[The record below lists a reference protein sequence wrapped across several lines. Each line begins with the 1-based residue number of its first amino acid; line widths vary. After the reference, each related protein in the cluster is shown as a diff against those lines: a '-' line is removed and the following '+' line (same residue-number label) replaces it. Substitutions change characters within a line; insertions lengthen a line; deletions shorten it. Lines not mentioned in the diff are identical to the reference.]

1 MIGTQ
6 FGRFLAST
14 LPLAAAAAA
23 VLPMDARSVPVA
35 SAQVFSMAAPGGPG
49 GGGGPGGRAIS
60 RASLERYARVL
71 GMDEAQVQAA
81 DALHEAYL
89 AGTKAAGREMAS
101 KMKELD
107 ADLKDGDSDA
117 IHNRIPAVMRE
128 HAEKTRQLEQT
139 LIDDLRSVLTPQQVE
154 SRWPAF
160 ERLRTREQWLRSGVL
175 SGSNVDLISLVEDL
189 KLPEADRTRVAPT
202 LDQYEHDMD
211 RVLRDLARDAAESR
225 KAERARGAGEG
236 PIVMTFDPASM
247 RERMKKQREDSAR
260 IRDINQRYA
269 RLLASELPDEL
280 RGRLEEQFKIASF
293 RNVYKESPT
302 ARKLSAAEKFD
313 DLTPAQRER
322 LREIADGYRRQARAA
337 NDRWAAAQAQ
347 AEADGRFA
355 GGGGGGGIMFNIGD
369 DGPGGRGQ
377 PDDLKDARQAR
388 RELDKKLDAE
398 LDGLLSEDQKAR
410 LPKVQTAGRRFGPGG
425 EEIDILTDGEGG
437 HAVFVSAIE
446 SAEGDGEEG
455 VVVSRSVIV
464 TTSDEPNDDSE
475 AKPTKK
481 PEKKKE

>member
-14 LPLAAAAAA
+14 LPLAAAGAA
-23 VLPMDARSVPVA
+23 VLPMDARSLPIA
-35 SAQVFSMAAPGGPG
+35 SAQMFSMAAPGVAG

-71 GMDEAQVQAA
+71 GLDETQVQAA

-117 IHNRIPAVMRE
+117 IQNRIPAVMRA

-160 ERLRTREQWLRSGVL
+160 ERLRLREQWLRSGVL
-175 SGSNVDLISLVEDL
+175 SGSNVDLTSLVEDL
-189 KLPEADRTRVAPT
+189 KLPEGDRTRVAPT
-202 LDQYEHDMD
+202 LEQYEHDMD
-211 RVLRDLARDAAESR
+211 RVLQDLARDAAESR
-225 KAERARGAGEG
+225 KAERARGAGDD

-280 RGRLEEQFKIASF
+280 RGRLEEQFKFASF

-322 LREIADGYRRQARAA
+322 LREIADGYRRQVRTA

-355 GGGGGGGIMFNIGD
+355 GGGGGIMFNIGD
-369 DGPGGRGQ
+369 DGPGGRRQ

-398 LDGLLSEDQKAR
+398 LDGLLSDEQKAR

-446 SAEGDGEEG
+446 TAEGDGEEG

-464 TTSDEPNDDSE
+464 STSEEPHDDPE
-475 AKPTKK
+475 AEPTKK
-481 PEKKKE
+481 QEKKKE